1 MVRMMRA
8 YYGAD
13 ARRGQVR
20 RVEAPEGYWRELDY
34 GGAGWL
40 VRREVQTADGSEVT
54 AYTHDAWGR
63 LRAIDYPR
71 SADVRMGWDGESRR
85 VWVQDGAGRRE
96 YTYTEWGQVSRQR
109 GCCGSADGI
118 EVVAVSA
125 IYDEAG
131 RKTSER
137 EERADGS
144 EVRTI
149 RYTYDKLGRLETIG
163 DDRGAVVYHYE
174 AGTGRL
180 QREDYPN
187 GSYVE
192 YTYYGSDNP
201 SQVGF
206 VWKVEHKRLADES
219 LLIGYEYSYDLLGR
233 VVQSVEYPSGDKT
246 EYAYTP
252 AGRLESEVR
261 EGQVWY
267 RRYYGYNL
275 DGSRHTV
282 ERDDMLNGEHVDVYA
297 YDPVS
302 GRLASVTDTV
312 PQPDV
317 VHSFAWNPE
326 GTLARW
332 SSNEPNSY
340 ARVFG
345 YDEEGRLTKIE
356 RDYGG
361 GNMQVAYEY
370 GYNSDGARV
379 WQRDVLN
386 GQEYRYVC
394 RIGCGGVP
402 MRVYNRPTSGGS
414 WASASSY
421 LQTPTV
427 LVSDTLLHRVT
438 FGNSEWTAPLNSPE
452 GEVEVVDMLGLDVGG
467 SDYRR
472 LSEEGIVQTA
482 NGTYVGAYLTSNSN
496 GWWKWICIFGVG
508 PGGIICFPIFVPD
521 PLPKWYP
528 GVPLPTDPGKC
539 IDYCLTMGKECREN
553 AKRWYDG
560 MKENIDQICSGGLA
574 GVGFVGCMTVCTGS
588 SLGIGFVPCLAICSA
603 IIAGGYSI
611 CLQLRMN
618 FQGLYE
624 KLIRHCEQKVR
635 NCLERCPR
643 PKPRSKGRCS
653 IAPATPWQ
661 CSVAV
666 VY

>member
-1 MVRMMRA
+1 M
-8 YYGAD
+8 
-13 ARRGQVR
+13 
-20 RVEAPEGYWRELDY
+20 
-34 GGAGWL
+34 
-40 VRREVQTADGSEVT
+40 
-54 AYTHDAWGR
+54 
-63 LRAIDYPR
+63 
-71 SADVRMGWDGESRR
+71 
-85 VWVQDGAGRRE
+85 
-96 YTYTEWGQVSRQR
+96 
-109 GCCGSADGI
+109 
-118 EVVAVSA
+118 
-125 IYDEAG
+125 
-131 RKTSER
+131 
-137 EERADGS
+137 
-144 EVRTI
+144 
-149 RYTYDKLGRLETIG
+149 
-163 DDRGAVVYHYE
+163 
-174 AGTGRL
+174 
-180 QREDYPN
+180 
-187 GSYVE
+187 
-192 YTYYGSDNP
+192 
-201 SQVGF
+201 
-206 VWKVEHKRLADES
+206 EHKRAANDN
-219 LLIGYEYSYDLLGR
+219 LLIGYECSYDPLGR
-233 VVQSVEYPSGDKT
+233 VVQSVERPSGDT
-246 EYAYTP
+246 TVYAYTP
-252 AGRLESEVR
+252 AGRLASEVR

-345 YDEEGRLTKIE
+345 YDEEGRLVKIE
-356 RDYGG
+356 RDYGSG
-361 GNMQVAYEY
+361 GAQVAYEY
-370 GYNSDGARV
+370 GYNSDAARV

-438 FGNSEWTAPLNSPE
+438 FGNSEWTAPLDSPE

-467 SDYRR
+467 SEYRR
-472 LSEEGIVQTA
+472 LSEEGIAQTA
-482 NGTYVGAYLTSNSN
+482 NGTYVGAYLTS
-496 GWWKWICIFGVG
+496 GAGRWVKWICIFGVG
-508 PGGIICFPIFVPD
+508 PTVGITCFPIFVPD
-521 PLPKWYP
+521 PLPIWYP
-528 GVPLPTDPGKC
+528 GTPLPTDPGQC
-539 IDYCLTMGKECREN
+539 INYCHNMLGKDCRDN

-560 MKENIDQICSGGLA
+560 VKENIDQICSGGLA

-624 KLIRHCEQKVR
+624 NLIRYCEQKVR

-643 PKPRSKGRCS
+643 PKPRSKGRCN
-653 IAPATPWQ
+653 IAPAAPWK
-661 CSVAV
+661 CSV